1 VWPMPPEVI
10 DYLKPVVKKCKA
22 DDYLFPTLRHDL
34 PKRFRAAARR
44 AGINTNLTLHDLRH
58 VCGSLLMMSGG
69 LAVAQAVLGHKD
81 ISTTADIYGHL
92 TAVHLAKHLSG
103 ASDERKLSPEIIKSM
118 DRAEALASELLISED
133 EKTLELV
140 VLVLE
145 ILPIFAQ

>member
-1 VWPMPPEVI
+1 MPPEVI

-69 LAVAQAVLGHKD
+69 WRWPRRFWG
-81 ISTTADIYGHL
+81 T
-92 TAVHLAKHLSG
+92 
-103 ASDERKLSPEIIKSM
+103 R
-118 DRAEALASELLISED
+118 
-133 EKTLELV
+133 
-140 VLVLE
+140 
-145 ILPIFAQ
+145 IFPQLQIFTVT